1 MREFTVRLTV
11 RTNDREDEDERGE
24 PYYDDAEMCRV
35 ISTWIEGALEDR
47 DDSPQVIWG
56 EVTLRPDP
64 LDHTHQFRLPV
75 RDDHTCVALPGCP
88 VTYAQERA
96 RRREA
101 GS

>member
-24 PYYDDAEMCRV
+24 PYYDNTEMCRV

-47 DDSPQVIWG
+47 DDGPYVYWG
-56 EVTLRPDP
+56 EVTLREPK
-64 LDHTHQFRLPV
+64 
-75 RDDHTCVALPGCP
+75 
-88 VTYAQERA
+88 
-96 RRREA
+96 EA